1 MNTEPQVFHPK
12 GLKAVLGD
20 ARGRRE
26 TKGGGE
32 AAPAPLSPAARGRV
46 PRGESSGDAGGGGR
60 DEPPSARSPP
70 PPRSES
76 IRGRPRRRRAAGRCR
91 RRPLRPGHRRARSAA
106 GRRRLG
112 PLFLRPPAAAL
123 GAQSRGAPRRSRRFA
138 QHLGARR
145 RAPAPHPP
153 SSAHRRRR
161 LRPRVCRPLSRR
173 KCEMCCLCS
182 CPWFSVLAPEDRYL
196 PVSYI

>member
-46 PRGESSGDAGGGGR
+46 PRGESSRDAGGGGR

-76 IRGRPRRRRAAGRCR
+76 IRGRPRRRRALKQKSSQCNSLPSKLTQGQQMKVKSSLISEIVELELNFPKAV
-91 RRPLRPGHRRARSAA
+91 
-106 GRRRLG
+106 RL
-112 PLFLRPPAAAL
+112 
-123 GAQSRGAPRRSRRFA
+123 
-138 QHLGARR
+138 
-145 RAPAPHPP
+145 
-153 SSAHRRRR
+153 
-161 LRPRVCRPLSRR
+161 
-173 KCEMCCLCS
+173 
-182 CPWFSVLAPEDRYL
+182 
-196 PVSYI
+196 